1 MVGISVSIL
10 LGWATPTSGWA
21 AQIDGN
27 FATSVYTFSLYEG
40 PEASQE
46 LSSQKEKSSFQ
57 KRMCFAPKFERSV
70 LQYPS
75 RSLLKTSHRIP
86 PSPDTSC
93 SISSAG
99 SFGLSSRVAFTAS
112 WTHPRAFSCP
122 GIYSHLPYRSQAAL
136 QVDQLDEHTL

>member
-1 MVGISVSIL
+1 MGISVSIL
-10 LGWATPTSGWA
+10 LGWVTPSSGWT
-21 AQIDGN
+21 AQMDGN
-27 FATSVYTFSLYEG
+27 FATCVHIFSLYQG

-57 KRMCFAPKFERSV
+57 KKMCFAPKFEWSV

-75 RSLLKTSHRIP
+75 RSLRKTSHRIP

-93 SISSAG
+93 SIGSAG
-99 SFGLSSRVAFTAS
+99 SFGLSRRVALAAY
-112 WTHPRAFSCP
+112 WMHPRAFSCP
-122 GIYSHLPYRSQAAL
+122 GIYSHLPYMSQAAL